1 MSTESISI
9 QKSSTSNRGP
19 SNRPTKLKQAYDEIL
34 QRAVWPWQGDKNS
47 RFSCLQCKRRVTL
60 RKGLKRIAHF
70 AHYPS
75 PNSVTRCNYF
85 YSCSE
90 SEIHRMTKSW
100 LVDAL
105 RRGTRIRITYKCTKC
120 STVNDAEEIV
130 CSANDSVIP
139 EYRGPQSKWIADI
152 AIRNNETHQIKCI
165 IEIFHTSRTTTPRPE
180 PWYEVSAQDILSE
193 INNGVNDKITLLD
206 LRAVP
211 QRECLSCKN
220 FREQDSNIISSSDI
234 AVKDVPTQDVSCM
247 KSGNKEKTSK
257 EISQSHTIFP
267 QNSKKTSS
275 SNCSFPK
282 VTDISSVNKENSFQT
297 SLPDTKDRSQKKKE
311 TTSRS
316 FGPQCGE
323 NRTLEEQI
331 LNEPWMRLVPRLT
344 KKKGAADSWKQE
356 RPCSMCGRSSYNPI
370 FCFGYRALCKICFGQ
385 EREKLRQKFIWTP
398 AILKKQASPEIQK

>member
-90 SEIHRMTKSW
+90 SEIHRMTKFW

-105 RRGTRIRITYKCTKC
+105 RRGTRIRMTYKCTKC

-139 EYRGPQSKWIADI
+139 EYQGPQRKWIADI

-180 PWYEVSAQDILSE
+180 PWYEVSSQDILSE

-206 LRAVP
+206 LRVVP
-211 QRECLSCKN
+211 QRECLSCKKLP
-220 FREQDSNIISSSDI
+220 EQDSNIISSSDI
-234 AVKDVPTQDVSCM
+234 AVEDSPTQDFSCV
-247 KSGNKEKTSK
+247 KSGNKEKTS
-257 EISQSHTIFP
+257 
-267 QNSKKTSS
+267 S
-275 SNCSFPK
+275 SNCSFQK
-282 VTDISSVNKENSFQT
+282 VTDISSVNNRNSP
-297 SLPDTKDRSQKKKE
+297 PDTKDRSPKKKE
-311 TTSRS
+311 TVSGS
-316 FGPQCGE
+316 FGPRCRE

-344 KKKGAADSWKQE
+344 NKKGAADSWKQE